1 VSGANRGSHRRTP
14 AWRAQLDKQLAY
26 FGFCRLGHH
35 GMQRRLRS
43 LIEIFA
49 KLASSLWVLA
59 LGMLLT
65 LALARWHWQRAD
77 TPMAVNIAIGLLFLL
92 LLAVWLQRR
101 FWVSQPTP
109 ASTDAMPSL
118 AERTAELEAREAV
131 LARAQSLAKIGSYV
145 AIDGEIAYFSA
156 EICHVLGIAEGTALS
171 RQALMHL
178 LDPADRERLRAAE
191 RASYE
196 GSPYE
201 LELRIVVGTET
212 RWIRLLAAPAV
223 DAKTGQ
229 RRVVGCI
236 QDISAERLT
245 EKHLRETNA
254 RLEALIEALPQAV
267 FFKDGDSRWLVTNA
281 AAKQM
286 FQLHDVDWQGKTDRE
301 LAVLQPNFRDI
312 HEACLLDD
320 NKTWHA
326 ATSLLFD
333 EFLVHGNGQAR
344 QFEVRKVP
352 LFETDGR
359 RKALVVVATDVTERK
374 RAEAELLIAAALFE
388 SQEAML
394 VTNADRLILRVNK
407 AFTQLTGY
415 SAEEAVGQ
423 LPSLLKS
430 GCQDDAF
437 YAALWQRLLATG
449 NWRGR
454 IRDRR
459 KNGEI
464 FTAWLSISAVAWG
477 ECETANYVATLTEL
491 QPALGNPQ

>member
-1 VSGANRGSHRRTP
+1 
-14 AWRAQLDKQLAY
+14 
-26 FGFCRLGHH
+26 
-35 GMQRRLRS
+35 
-43 LIEIFA
+43 
-49 KLASSLWVLA
+49 
-59 LGMLLT
+59 
-65 LALARWHWQRAD
+65 
-77 TPMAVNIAIGLLFLL
+77 MAVNIAIGLLFLL

-449 NWRGR
+449 NWRGQ

>member
-1 VSGANRGSHRRTP
+1 
-14 AWRAQLDKQLAY
+14 
-26 FGFCRLGHH
+26 
-35 GMQRRLRS
+35 MQRRLRS
-43 LIEIFA
+43 LIEILSRPVA
-49 KLASSLWVLA
+49 SLWALA

-65 LALARWHWQRAD
+65 LALALWLWQRAD
-77 TPMAVNIAIGLLFLL
+77 TPALVNVAISLLFLL
-92 LLAVWLQRR
+92 LLGVWLQRR
-101 FWVSQPTP
+101 FLLSQPMPVNT
-109 ASTDAMPSL
+109 TAMPPLADCMAEL
-118 AERTAELEAREAV
+118 AEREAV
-131 LARAQSLAKIGSYV
+131 LARVQTLAKIGSYV
-145 AIDGEIAYFSA
+145 AVDGEIAYFSA
-156 EICHVLGIAEGTALS
+156 ETCHVLGIPDGTALS
-171 RQALMHL
+171 RQALMQM
-178 LDPADRERLRAAE
+178 LDPADHERLRAAE

-196 GSPYE
+196 GSPYD
-201 LELRIVVGTET
+201 LELSIVVGTET
-212 RWIRLLAAPAV
+212 RWIRLLAAPGVA
-223 DAKTGQ
+223 AQTGQ

-245 EKHLRETNA
+245 QRHLRETNA
-254 RLEALIEALPQAV
+254 RLEALIEAMPQAV
-267 FFKDGDSRWLVTNA
+267 FFKDGESRWLLTNA

-301 LAVLQPNFRDI
+301 LATLQPHFRDI
-312 HEACLLDD
+312 HEACQLDD
-320 NKTWHA
+320 NQTWNA

-333 EFLVHGNGQAR
+333 EFLVDANGQAR

-407 AFTQLTGY
+407 AFTRLTGY

-430 GCQDDAF
+430 GCQDTAF

-491 QPALGNPQ
+491 HPAPDDPV